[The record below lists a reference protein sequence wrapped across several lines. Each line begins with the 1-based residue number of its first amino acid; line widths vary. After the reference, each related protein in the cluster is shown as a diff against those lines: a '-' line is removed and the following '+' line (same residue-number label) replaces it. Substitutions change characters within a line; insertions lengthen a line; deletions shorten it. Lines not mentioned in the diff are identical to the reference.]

1 MEPIYIFTLTG
12 AFAMGAAL
20 SARQVSHDV
29 LTQNQQ
35 ALDSSA
41 NTDTDTDADTDTRAK
56 VPGIYLAAGNLSV
69 IALIASLVYGGQNFV
84 WWIPV
89 SFLVV
94 SFPAIY
100 YIFLRR
106 LLKPKRGSLV
116 YTLLAL
122 MGLIPMVQ
130 GWMA

>member
-12 AFAMGAAL
+12 AFAMSAAL

-29 LTQNQQ
+29 LIQNQQ
-35 ALDSSA
+35 SIDTSE
-41 NTDTDTDADTDTRAK
+41 NTDTQATAK

-69 IALIASLVYGGQNFV
+69 IALIASIVYGGQNFA

-106 LLKPKRGSLV
+106 LLNPKRGSLV

-122 MGLIPMVQ
+122 MGLTPMVQ

>member
-1 MEPIYIFTLTG
+1 
-12 AFAMGAAL
+12 MGAAL

-35 ALDSSA
+35 AAEDSTPA
-41 NTDTDTDADTDTRAK
+41 T
-56 VPGIYLAAGNLSV
+56 VPPLYLIAGNLAV
-69 IALIASLVYGGQNFV
+69 IALIMTIVYGGQSFA

-89 SFLVV
+89 SFLII

-106 LLKPKRGSLV
+106 MLNPKKGSLV
-116 YTLLAL
+116 YTGLAL
-122 MGLIPMVQ
+122 VGLIPIVQ
-130 GWMA
+130 GWLA

>member
-20 SARQVSHDV
+20 HARQVSHDV

-35 ALDSSA
+35 ALDTTDDKESA
-41 NTDTDTDADTDTRAK
+41 PQTS
-56 VPGIYLAAGNLSV
+56 VPGIYLAAGNLAV
-69 IALIASLVYGGQNFV
+69 IALIASIVYGGQNFA

-106 LLKPKRGSLV
+106 MLKPKLGSLV
-116 YTLLAL
+116 YTFFAL
-122 MGLIPMVQ
+122 IGLVPMVQ
-130 GWMA
+130 GWMV

>member
-12 AFAMGAAL
+12 AFAMSAAL

-29 LTQNQQ
+29 LIQNQQ
-35 ALDSSA
+35 SLDA
-41 NTDTDTDADTDTRAK
+41 PENTDTQTTAK

-69 IALIASLVYGGQNFV
+69 IALIASIVYGGQNFA

-106 LLKPKRGSLV
+106 LLNPKRGSLV

>member
-12 AFAMGAAL
+12 AFAMAAAL

-29 LTQNQQ
+29 LQANQ
-35 ALDSSA
+35 A
-41 NTDTDTDADTDTRAK
+41 T
-56 VPGIYLAAGNLSV
+56 VPAPYLIAGNLAV
-69 IALIASLVYGGQNFV
+69 IALIASLVYGGQHFA

-89 SFLVV
+89 SFLVI

-106 LLKPKRGSLV
+106 MLNLKRATLV
-116 YTLLAL
+116 YT
-122 MGLIPMVQ
+122 GLSLVGLVPMVQ
-130 GWMA
+130 GWVA

>member
-35 ALDSSA
+35 SLDVSP
-41 NTDTDTDADTDTRAK
+41 DTETTAK
-56 VPGIYLAAGNLSV
+56 VPGIYLAAGNVAV
-69 IALIASLVYGGQNFV
+69 IALIASIVYGGQNFA

-89 SFLVV
+89 SFLII

-106 LLKPKRGSLV
+106 ILNPKRGSLV
-116 YTLLAL
+116 YTVLAL
-122 MGLIPMVQ
+122 MGLIPIVQ
-130 GWMA
+130 GWVV

>member
-29 LTQNQQ
+29 LIQNQQ
-35 ALDSSA
+35 SLDTSE
-41 NTDTDTDADTDTRAK
+41 NTDTQATAK

-69 IALIASLVYGGQNFV
+69 IALIASIVYGGQNFA

-106 LLKPKRGSLV
+106 LLNPKRGSLV

>member
-29 LTQNQQ
+29 LIQNQQ
-35 ALDSSA
+35 SLDA
-41 NTDTDTDADTDTRAK
+41 PENTDTQTTAK

-69 IALIASLVYGGQNFV
+69 IALIASIVYGGQNFA

-106 LLKPKRGSLV
+106 LLNPKRGSLV

-130 GWMA
+130 GWMV

>member
-12 AFAMGAAL
+12 AFAMSAAL

-29 LTQNQQ
+29 LIQNQQ
-35 ALDSSA
+35 SLDTSE
-41 NTDTDTDADTDTRAK
+41 NTDTQATAK

-69 IALIASLVYGGQNFV
+69 IALIASIVYGGQNFA

-106 LLKPKRGSLV
+106 LLNPKRGSLV
-116 YTLLAL
+116 YALLAL

>member
-12 AFAMGAAL
+12 AFAMSAAL

-29 LTQNQQ
+29 LIQNQQ
-35 ALDSSA
+35 SLDASE
-41 NTDTDTDADTDTRAK
+41 NTDTETTAK

-69 IALIASLVYGGQNFV
+69 IALIASIVYGGQNFA

-106 LLKPKRGSLV
+106 LLNPKRGSLV

>member
-12 AFAMGAAL
+12 AFAMSAAL

-29 LTQNQQ
+29 LIQNQQ
-35 ALDSSA
+35 SLDA
-41 NTDTDTDADTDTRAK
+41 PENTDTQTTAK

-69 IALIASLVYGGQNFV
+69 IALIASIVYGGQNFA

-106 LLKPKRGSLV
+106 LLNPKRGSLV
-116 YTLLAL
+116 YSLLAL

>member
-20 SARQVSHDV
+20 CARQVSHDV

-35 ALDSSA
+35 SLNDDDA
-41 NTDTDTDADTDTRAK
+41 NEIS
-56 VPGIYLAAGNLSV
+56 VPVIYLAAGNLAV
-69 IALIASLVYGGQNFV
+69 IALIASLVYGGQNFA

-89 SFLVV
+89 SFLVI

-106 LLKPKRGSLV
+106 MLNPKRGSLV

-122 MGLIPMVQ
+122 IGLIPMVQ

>member
-20 SARQVSHDV
+20 SARQVSHDIID
-29 LTQNQQ
+29 Q
-35 ALDSSA
+35 AKLNNA
-41 NTDTDTDADTDTRAK
+41 DAQIPEVT
-56 VPGIYLAAGNLSV
+56 VPARYLFAGNLAAV
-69 IALIASLVYGGQNFV
+69 ALIVSLVYGGQNFA

-89 SFLVV
+89 SSLVV

-106 LLKPKRGSLV
+106 ILKATVGSLV
-116 YTLLAL
+116 YAGLAL
-122 MGLIPMVQ
+122 IGMIPMIQQWV
-130 GWMA
+130 A

>member
-1 MEPIYIFTLTG
+1 
-12 AFAMGAAL
+12 MGAAL

-29 LTQNQQ
+29 LTHNQK
-35 ALDSSA
+35 ALDTSDDSEM
-41 NTDTDTDADTDTRAK
+41 TK
-56 VPGIYLAAGNLSV
+56 VPGVYLAAGNIAV
-69 IALIASLVYGGQNFV
+69 IALIASIVYGGQNFA

-106 LLKPKRGSLV
+106 ILSPKRGSLV
-116 YTLLAL
+116 YTLFAL
-122 MGLIPMVQ
+122 IGLVPILQ

>member
-12 AFAMGAAL
+12 AFAMSAAL

-29 LTQNQQ
+29 LIQNQQ
-35 ALDSSA
+35 SLDTSE
-41 NTDTDTDADTDTRAK
+41 NTDTQATAK

-69 IALIASLVYGGQNFV
+69 IALIASIVYGGQNFA

-106 LLKPKRGSLV
+106 LLNPKRGSLV

>member
-12 AFAMGAAL
+12 AFAMSAAL

-29 LTQNQQ
+29 LIQNQQ
-35 ALDSSA
+35 SLDTSE
-41 NTDTDTDADTDTRAK
+41 NTDTQATAK

-69 IALIASLVYGGQNFV
+69 IALIASIVYGGQNFA

-106 LLKPKRGSLV
+106 LLNPKRGSLV

-122 MGLIPMVQ
+122 MGLTPMVQ

>member
-41 NTDTDTDADTDTRAK
+41 NADTDTDTRAK

-122 MGLIPMVQ
+122 MGLIPMAQ

>member
-1 MEPIYIFTLTG
+1 MELIYIFTLTG

-29 LTQNQQ
+29 LTHNQK
-35 ALDSSA
+35 AL
-41 NTDTDTDADTDTRAK
+41 NTSDEDEMAK
-56 VPGIYLAAGNLSV
+56 VPGIYLAAGNIAV
-69 IALIASLVYGGQNFV
+69 IALIASIVYGGQNFS

-89 SFLVV
+89 SSLVV

-106 LLKPKRGSLV
+106 ILNPKRGSLV

-122 MGLIPMVQ
+122 IGLVPIVQ

>member
-20 SARQVSHDV
+20 SARQASHDV
-29 LTQNQQ
+29 LTHNQK
-35 ALDSSA
+35 ALDTSDDDEM
-41 NTDTDTDADTDTRAK
+41 TK
-56 VPGIYLAAGNLSV
+56 VPGVYLAAGNIAV
-69 IALIASLVYGGQNFV
+69 IALIASIAYGGQNLA

-106 LLKPKRGSLV
+106 ILTPKRGSLV
-116 YTLLAL
+116 YTLFAL
-122 MGLIPMVQ
+122 IGLVPIVQ

>member
-12 AFAMGAAL
+12 AFAMSAAL

-41 NTDTDTDADTDTRAK
+41 NTDTDTDTPAK
-56 VPGIYLAAGNLSV
+56 VPGIHLAAGNLSV
-69 IALIASLVYGGQNFV
+69 IALIASLVYGGQNLA

-94 SFPAIY
+94 SFPAVY

-106 LLKPKRGSLV
+106 LLKPKGGSLA
-116 YTLLAL
+116 YTILAL

-130 GWMA
+130 SWMV

>member
-20 SARQVSHDV
+20 HARQVGHDV
-29 LTQNQQ
+29 LTQNKQTFNTP
-35 ALDSSA
+35 DDKENSSQIS
-41 NTDTDTDADTDTRAK
+41 
-56 VPGIYLAAGNLSV
+56 VPGIYLAAGNLAV
-69 IALIASLVYGGQNFV
+69 IALIATIIYGGQNLA

-100 YIFLRR
+100 YIFLSRM
-106 LLKPKRGSLV
+106 LKPKLGSLV
-116 YTLLAL
+116 YTAFAL
-122 MGLIPMVQ
+122 IGLVPMAQ
-130 GWMA
+130 GWMV

>member
-29 LTQNQQ
+29 LTHNQQ
-35 ALDSSA
+35 TFE
-41 NTDTDTDADTDTRAK
+41 NADGSEVMTK
-56 VPGIYLAAGNLSV
+56 VPGIYLAAGNLAV
-69 IALIASLVYGGQNFV
+69 VALIACLVYGGQHLI

-100 YIFLRR
+100 YILLCRM
-106 LLKPKRGSLV
+106 LKPKLGSLV
-116 YTLLAL
+116 YTLFA
-122 MGLIPMVQ
+122 MIGLVPMVQ

>member
-35 ALDSSA
+35 SLKVSP
-41 NTDTDTDADTDTRAK
+41 NTETTAK
-56 VPGIYLAAGNLSV
+56 VPGIYLAAGNLAV
-69 IALIASLVYGGQNFV
+69 IALIASLVYGGQNFA

-89 SFLVV
+89 SFLIV

-106 LLKPKRGSLV
+106 ILDPKRGSLV
-116 YTLLAL
+116 YTLFAL
-122 MGLIPMVQ
+122 MGLIPIVQ
-130 GWMA
+130 GWMV

>member
-1 MEPIYIFTLTG
+1 MHMEPIYIFTLTG

-29 LTQNQQ
+29 LTHNQH
-35 ALDSSA
+35 ALDVADNSEA
-41 NTDTDTDADTDTRAK
+41 NIETK
-56 VPGIYLAAGNLSV
+56 VEVPVIYLAAGNLAV
-69 IALIASLVYGGQNFV
+69 ILLITSLVYGGQNFA

-106 LLKPKRGSLV
+106 MLKPKLGSLV
-116 YTLLAL
+116 YSLFAL
-122 MGLIPMVQ
+122 MGLVPMVQ

>member
-12 AFAMGAAL
+12 AFAMSAAL

-29 LTQNQQ
+29 LIQNQQ
-35 ALDSSA
+35 SIDTSE
-41 NTDTDTDADTDTRAK
+41 NTDTQATAK

-69 IALIASLVYGGQNFV
+69 IALIASIVYGGQNFA

-106 LLKPKRGSLV
+106 LLNPKRGSLV

>member
-12 AFAMGAAL
+12 AFAMSAAL

-29 LTQNQQ
+29 LIQNQQ
-35 ALDSSA
+35 SIDTSE
-41 NTDTDTDADTDTRAK
+41 NTDTQATAK

-69 IALIASLVYGGQNFV
+69 IALIASIVYGGQNFA

-122 MGLIPMVQ
+122 MGLTPMVQ

>member
-12 AFAMGAAL
+12 AFAMSAAL

-29 LTQNQQ
+29 LIQNQQ
-35 ALDSSA
+35 SLDTSE
-41 NTDTDTDADTDTRAK
+41 NTDTQATAK

-69 IALIASLVYGGQNFV
+69 IALIASIVYGGQNFA

-106 LLKPKRGSLV
+106 LLNPKRGSLV
-116 YTLLAL
+116 YTLRAL

>member
-12 AFAMGAAL
+12 AFAMSAAL

-29 LTQNQQ
+29 LIQNQQ
-35 ALDSSA
+35 SLDTSE
-41 NTDTDTDADTDTRAK
+41 NTDTQATAK

-69 IALIASLVYGGQNFV
+69 IALIASIVYGGQNFA

>member
-12 AFAMGAAL
+12 AFAMSAAL

-29 LTQNQQ
+29 LIQNQQ
-35 ALDSSA
+35 SLDA
-41 NTDTDTDADTDTRAK
+41 PENTDTQTTAK

-69 IALIASLVYGGQNFV
+69 IALIASIVYGGQNFA

-106 LLKPKRGSLV
+106 LLNPKRGSLV

-130 GWMA
+130 SWMT

>member
-12 AFAMGAAL
+12 AFAMSAAL

-29 LTQNQQ
+29 LIQNQQ
-35 ALDSSA
+35 SLDTSE
-41 NTDTDTDADTDTRAK
+41 NTDTQATAK

-69 IALIASLVYGGQNFV
+69 IALIASIVYGGQNFA

-106 LLKPKRGSLV
+106 LLNPKRGSLV
-116 YTLLAL
+116 YSLLAL

>member
-1 MEPIYIFTLTG
+1 MELIYIFTLTG

-29 LTQNQQ
+29 LTHNQK
-35 ALDSSA
+35 ALSTSD
-41 NTDTDTDADTDTRAK
+41 DDEMAK
-56 VPGIYLAAGNLSV
+56 VPGIYLAAGNIAV
-69 IALIASLVYGGQNFV
+69 IALIASIVYGGQNFS

-89 SFLVV
+89 SSLVV

-100 YIFLRR
+100 YILLRR
-106 LLKPKRGSLV
+106 ILNPKRGSLV
-116 YTLLAL
+116 YTLFAL
-122 MGLIPMVQ
+122 IGLVPIVQ

>member
-29 LTQNQQ
+29 LTANQK
-35 ALDSSA
+35 ALEKDGDSSA
-41 NTDTDTDADTDTRAK
+41 T
-56 VPGIYLAAGNLSV
+56 VPGIYLAAGNLAV
-69 IALIASLVYGGQNFV
+69 MALIASLVYGGQNFA

-89 SFLVV
+89 SFLIV
-94 SFPAIY
+94 SFPAFY

-106 LLKPKRGSLV
+106 MLNPKRGSLV

-122 MGLIPMVQ
+122 IGLVPMVQ
-130 GWMA
+130 GWVA

>member
-1 MEPIYIFTLTG
+1 MDPIYIFTLTG

-29 LTQNQQ
+29 IKQNQQ
-35 ALDSSA
+35 NL
-41 NTDTDTDADTDTRAK
+41 TDGNEQTVA
-56 VPGIYLAAGNLSV
+56 VPGLYLAAGNFAV
-69 IALIASLVYGGQNFV
+69 IALIASLVYGGQMFA

-89 SFLVV
+89 SFLIV

-106 LLKPKRGSLV
+106 ILKPKVGTLV
-116 YTLLAL
+116 YTALAL
-122 MGLIPMVQ
+122 VGLIPMFQV
-130 GWMA
+130 WMA

>member
-35 ALDSSA
+35 SLDASP
-41 NTDTDTDADTDTRAK
+41 NTEATAK
-56 VPGIYLAAGNLSV
+56 VPGIYLAAGNLAV
-69 IALIASLVYGGQNFV
+69 IALIASLVYGGQNFA

-89 SFLVV
+89 SFLIV

-106 LLKPKRGSLV
+106 ILDPKRGSLV
-116 YTLLAL
+116 YTLFAL
-122 MGLIPMVQ
+122 MGLIPIVQ
-130 GWMA
+130 GWMV